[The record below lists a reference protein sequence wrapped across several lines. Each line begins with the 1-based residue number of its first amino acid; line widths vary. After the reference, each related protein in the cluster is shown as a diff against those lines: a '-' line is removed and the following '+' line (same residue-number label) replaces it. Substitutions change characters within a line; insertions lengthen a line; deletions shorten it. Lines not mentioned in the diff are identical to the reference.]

1 MFRLS
6 YHENSPYEAL
16 AVSDITYGDWSL
28 VTFPKYDHGEAKMFD
43 QQLGVY
49 SQYAS
54 SQDETT
60 VSVENHPIN

>member
-16 AVSDITYGDWSL
+16 AVSGITYGDGSL
-28 VTFPKYDHGEAKMFD
+28 VTFPKYDYGEAKMFD
-43 QQLGVY
+43 QQLGV
-49 SQYAS
+49 SQCAS

-60 VSVENHPIN
+60 VSVANHPAN